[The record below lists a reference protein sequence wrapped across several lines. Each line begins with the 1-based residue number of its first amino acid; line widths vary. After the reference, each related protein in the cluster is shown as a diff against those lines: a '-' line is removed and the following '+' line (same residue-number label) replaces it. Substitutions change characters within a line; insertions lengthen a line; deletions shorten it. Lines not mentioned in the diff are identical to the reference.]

1 MNTAPLLTA
10 TLARIVAAELTR
22 AVPDAV
28 RALSDDIRRR
38 HGDAVAAVLF
48 YGSCLRNNTLE
59 GVLDFHVLVDSY
71 RAAHTSRLIACANAI
86 LPPNVFYVAGRHE
99 HEALRMK
106 YAVFSSADFHYAT
119 STASRHAIVW
129 GRFSQP
135 FALVYARDEQA
146 RAMVIQSAVES
157 ILTFLTYATAALTA
171 PDGTLACTAEDLW
184 QKGFQETY
192 RSELRPELP
201 AAIRSL
207 YAAAPARYDRVAH
220 EALSLL
226 EQRGI
231 VRANTANRQLLIV
244 MDPALRQQLRN
255 AWRRRLPL
263 AKVLYVVRLVKS
275 ALTFGDW
282 LPYVL
287 WKLHRHTG
295 VQVELTERQRKH
307 PLIWG
312 WPVLFRVLAQ
322 RNLR

>member
-1 MNTAPLLTA
+1 M
-10 TLARIVAAELTR
+10 
-22 AVPDAV
+22 
-28 RALSDDIRRR
+28 
-38 HGDAVAAVLF
+38 LF

-71 RAAHTSRLIACANAI
+71 RAAHASRLIACANAI
-86 LPPNVFYVAGRHE
+86 LPPNVFYVEGQHE

-106 YAVFSSADFHYAT
+106 YAVFSSADFHYAA
-119 STASRHAIVW
+119 SAASRHAIVW

-135 FALVYARDEQA
+135 FVLVYARDEQS

-157 ILTFLTYATAALTA
+157 ILTFMTYAAAELAAL
-171 PDGTLACTAEDLW
+171 DGTLVCTAEDLW

-201 AAIRSL
+201 ETIRNL
-207 YAAAPARYDRVAH
+207 YTAAPTRYDRVAH

-226 EQRGI
+226 EQRGMI
-231 VRANTANRQLLIV
+231 RVDTADRQLSITIA
-244 MDPALRQQLRN
+244 PAQRQRLRN
-255 AWRRRLPL
+255 TWRRRLPL
-263 AKVLYVVRLVKS
+263 AKALYVVRLVKS
-275 ALTFGDW
+275 GLTFGDW
-282 LPYVL
+282 LPYTL